1 MMGDQAAEIILS
13 LAHSFQLYHV
23 VESLEV
29 LDLEGSVSMKDS
41 YLSPHYGAASTFT
54 LLCS

>member
-1 MMGDQAAEIILS
+1 MGDQAAEIILS
-13 LAHSFQLYHV
+13 LAHSFQLYRV

-41 YLSPHYGAASTFT
+41 YLPPHYGAASTFT